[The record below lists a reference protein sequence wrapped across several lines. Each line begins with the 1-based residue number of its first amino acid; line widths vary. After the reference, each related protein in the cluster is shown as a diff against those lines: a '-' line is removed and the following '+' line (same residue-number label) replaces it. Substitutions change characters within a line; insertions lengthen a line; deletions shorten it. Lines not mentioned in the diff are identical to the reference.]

1 METKLQIMETWG
13 TIDPKQDSLGL
24 IALIRDVIHRRD
36 EMAQAMLDIVVE
48 DKELMLCHQK

>member
-1 METKLQIMETWG
+1 METKLQIMETCG

-24 IALIRDVIHRRD
+24 ISLIRDVIHRRD
-36 EMAQAMLDIVVE
+36 DMAQAMIDIVVK